1 MTPRAGVLA
10 GVLVLTAAACSS
22 ASPSATG
29 SSPSTGVPA
38 TTAAGSTTTAA
49 TAPARPPAL
58 ADLLGR
64 RVVLAHAGGD
74 DDHPHSTL
82 FAFGESVKAGVD
94 VLDLDVR
101 LSGDGVLIVH
111 HDDTVDRTTNGT
123 GAVASM
129 TYAELHALD
138 DAYWF
143 NTVCNT
149 CRNRPDADYLWR
161 GVRTGAK
168 PPPPGY
174 TPDDFAITTLRDL
187 ATRFPTM
194 PLNIE
199 LKGQDTAAATE
210 LAKELR
216 ELGRLDST
224 VVTSFDDDLITAFH
238 VLAPEV
244 ALSPGL
250 QATTAWVLSGTPL
263 PDGMRILQIP
273 PEYNGATV
281 LTPDLVAR
289 AKAAGYVLW
298 VWPNGGAYEN
308 GGGYTRLFAMGVDG
322 VNASKPAAGV
332 AAKSA
337 A

>member
-1 MTPRAGVLA
+1 MRVRAGAAA
-10 GVLVLTAAACSS
+10 GVLVLVAAACSGTSTS
-22 ASPSATG
+22 APPPP
-29 SSPSTGVPA
+29 PSTTPAPA
-38 TTAAGSTTTAA
+38 TSAPTTL
-49 TAPARPPAL
+49 APRPVPIGE
-58 ADLLGR
+58 LLGK

-74 DDHPHSTL
+74 DDYPHSTP
-82 FAFGESVKAGVD
+82 FAFGESVTAGVD

-111 HDDTVDRTTNGT
+111 HDDDVDRTTDGT
-123 GAVASM
+123 GPVAAM
-129 TYAELHALD
+129 TYDQLHALD

-149 CRNRPDADYLWR
+149 CRNRPESDYTWR

-168 PPPPGY
+168 PPPAGY
-174 TPDDFAITTLRDL
+174 TADDFAITSFRDL
-187 ATRFPTM
+187 ARRFPAM

-224 VVTSFDDDLITAFH
+224 VVTSFEDDLITAFH
-238 VLAPEV
+238 ALAPEV

-250 QATTAWVLSGTPL
+250 KATTAWVLSGTPL

-273 PEYNGATV
+273 PVYNGITV
-281 LTPDLVAR
+281 LTPDLVAK

-298 VWPNGGAYEN
+298 IWPNGGSYEN
-308 GGGYTRLFAMGVDG
+308 ADGYARLFAMDVDG
-322 VNASKPAAGV
+322 VNASKPAAAV
-332 AAKSA
+332 AAKSNA
-337 A
+337 

>member
-10 GVLVLTAAACSS
+10 GVLALAACSGGATS
-22 ASPSATG
+22 APPEPTTA
-29 SSPSTGVPA
+29 PA
-38 TTAAGSTTTAA
+38 TTAPATAAVATTA
-49 TAPARPPAL
+49 TPARPPTVG
-58 ADLLGR
+58 DLLGR

-74 DDHPHSTL
+74 DDHPHSTP
-82 FAFGESVKAGVD
+82 FAFAESVKAGVD

-101 LSGDGVLIVH
+101 LSGDGVLVVH
-111 HDDTVDRTTNGT
+111 HDDDVDRTTNAT
-123 GAVASM
+123 GSVASM
-129 TYAELHALD
+129 TYAQLHALD

-149 CRNRPDADYLWR
+149 CRNRPESDYLWR
-161 GVRTGAK
+161 GVRTGAQ
-168 PPPPGY
+168 PPPAGY
-174 TPDDFAITTLRDL
+174 TADDFAITSFREI

-210 LAKELR
+210 LAKALR

-224 VVTSFDDDLITAFH
+224 VVTSFDDELITAFH
-238 VLAPEV
+238 TLAPEV

-250 QATTAWVLSGTPL
+250 QATTAWVLSSTPL

-281 LTPDLVAR
+281 LTPALVAK
-289 AKAAGYVLW
+289 AKAAGYRLW
-298 VWPNGGAYEN
+298 VWPNGGPYEN
-308 GGGYTRLFAMGVDG
+308 ADGYARLFAMGVDG

-332 AAKSA
+332 AAELNG
-337 A
+337 

>member
-1 MTPRAGVLA
+1 M
-10 GVLVLTAAACSS
+10 
-22 ASPSATG
+22 
-29 SSPSTGVPA
+29 
-38 TTAAGSTTTAA
+38 
-49 TAPARPPAL
+49 
-58 ADLLGR
+58 
-64 RVVLAHAGGD
+64 VLAHAGGD
-74 DDHPHSTL
+74 DDEPHSTL

-111 HDDTVDRTTNGT
+111 HDDDVDRTTNAT

-129 TYAELHALD
+129 TYAQLHALD

-149 CRNRPDADYLWR
+149 CKNRPESDYLWR
-161 GVRTGAK
+161 GVRTGAT
-168 PPPPGY
+168 PPPAGY
-174 TPDDFAITTLRDL
+174 TPDDFAITTFRDL

-194 PLNIE
+194 PLNVE
-199 LKGQDTAAATE
+199 LKGQDTAAAAE

-224 VVTSFDDDLITAFH
+224 VVTSFDDNLITAFH
-238 VLAPEV
+238 ALAPEV

-250 QATTAWVLSGTPL
+250 NATTAWVLSGTPL
-263 PDGMRILQIP
+263 PDGMRILQVP
-273 PEYNGATV
+273 PEYNGVTV

-289 AKAAGYVLW
+289 AKAAGYLLW

-308 GGGYTRLFAMGVDG
+308 ADGYARLFAMGVDG

-332 AAKSA
+332 AAKA
-337 A
+337 AA

>member
-1 MTPRAGVLA
+1 MTARAGVLA
-10 GVLVLTAAACSS
+10 GVLVLTAAACS
-22 ASPSATG
+22 G
-29 SSPSTGVPA
+29 SSSSTIEPPA
-38 TTAAGSTTTAA
+38 TTGATATAVATTVT
-49 TAPARPPAL
+49 TAPARPPAI

-74 DDHPHSTL
+74 DDYPHSTP

-111 HDDTVDRTTNGT
+111 HDDDVDRTTNGT
-123 GAVASM
+123 GPVASM
-129 TYAELHALD
+129 TYAQLHALD
-138 DAYWF
+138 NAYWF

-149 CRNRPDADYLWR
+149 CKNRPESDYVWR

-168 PPPPGY
+168 PPPAGS
-174 TPDDFAITTLRDL
+174 TPDDFAITTFRDL

-238 VLAPEV
+238 ALAPEV

-250 QATTAWVLSGTPL
+250 NTTTAWVLSGTPL

-273 PEYNGATV
+273 PEYNGVTV

-289 AKAAGYVLW
+289 AKAAGYLLW
-298 VWPNGGAYEN
+298 VWPNGGAFEN
-308 GGGYTRLFAMGVDG
+308 ADGYARLFAMGVDG

-332 AAKSA
+332 AAKLNG
-337 A
+337 